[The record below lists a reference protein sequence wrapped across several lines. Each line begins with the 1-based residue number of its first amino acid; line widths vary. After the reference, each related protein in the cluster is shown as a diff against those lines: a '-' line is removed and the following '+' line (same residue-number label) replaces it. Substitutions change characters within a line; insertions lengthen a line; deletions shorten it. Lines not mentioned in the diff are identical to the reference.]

1 MPKLCRFVASLSLQ
15 LRMMTGLAMTWVVV
29 VTILLA
35 WGWYTGKDLVRE
47 VNFSHLRYETHL
59 IADEVTE
66 EIETR
71 LAMLERV
78 ASRHPSGALLDPGG
92 GVLKENSVL
101 LELFDGLVV
110 FDGDGRVVTDWP
122 VTPGREGLDI
132 SDREYFSFL
141 REVGRPYVSDPI
153 YGRITGLPLV
163 LLLVPLKGDDGRFMG
178 ALGGVV
184 EVHSGG
190 IFRRL
195 SRVRLGNEG
204 YAAVFSASGQ
214 VLYHPDRQRVMGTL
228 GDLSHNP
235 ALDLALDGWE
245 GERFGPTVNG
255 EMTFQAYRQVWP
267 ADWIVGVFLPEGQV
281 LAPLWGLLKRLSWV
295 GVGIALLLL
304 PLLGWMV
311 WLLLRPLYQLQSQI
325 AQVGKGLRGRVS
337 LGTEMKELTQVAE
350 AFNAVE
356 VERERAL
363 NDLRGRQA
371 FLDSVLA
378 SSPVGMFVTDTQGRI
393 TYMND
398 ALAQLTGRTMK
409 GQDRYGW
416 VQAIHAE
423 DRDAAIELWRYSMAS
438 GEDFLRQY
446 RYWRADG
453 ELLWLEVHASQ
464 VAIDTEVIGFV
475 GTVKDI
481 TARRQQEA
489 IRQWEAEHDPL
500 TGLLNRRGFERRL
513 EEAMAD
519 WRKMAKPSVLM
530 LFDLDRF
537 KPINDEGG
545 HPLGDEML
553 RRIAR
558 EVGRCVRSS
567 DHVARPGGDEFAVLL
582 PSCTLAQA
590 QRIGEDI
597 LTAINDTCVVHEG
610 REYHVTTSLGITEF
624 REGDADI
631 HTPIERAD
639 AASYAAKR
647 QGRNRLVVDESE
659 A

>member
-1 MPKLCRFVASLSLQ
+1 
-15 LRMMTGLAMTWVVV
+15 MTGLAMTWVVV

-267 ADWIVGVFLPEGQV
+267 ADWIVGVFLAGRPGIGALV
-281 LAPLWGLLKRLSWV
+281 GLAETPQLGRGGYRAIAAAASWLDGLAAAAA
-295 GVGIALLLL
+295 AL
-304 PLLGWMV
+304 PV
-311 WLLLRPLYQLQSQI
+311 AVADRP
-325 AQVGKGLRGRVS
+325 
-337 LGTEMKELTQVAE
+337 
-350 AFNAVE
+350 
-356 VERERAL
+356 
-363 NDLRGRQA
+363 GRQGA
-371 FLDSVLA
+371 AWSRLA
-378 SSPVGMFVTDTQGRI
+378 G
-393 TYMND
+393 Y
-398 ALAQLTGRTMK
+398 
-409 GQDRYGW
+409 
-416 VQAIHAE
+416 
-423 DRDAAIELWRYSMAS
+423 RDE
-438 GEDFLRQY
+438 G
-446 RYWRADG
+446 
-453 ELLWLEVHASQ
+453 
-464 VAIDTEVIGFV
+464 IDPG
-475 GTVKDI
+475 G
-481 TARRQQEA
+481 
-489 IRQWEAEHDPL
+489 
-500 TGLLNRRGFERRL
+500 RGFQCR
-513 EEAMAD
+513 
-519 WRKMAKPSVLM
+519 
-530 LFDLDRF
+530 
-537 KPINDEGG
+537 GG
-545 HPLGDEML
+545 
-553 RRIAR
+553 RAR
-558 EVGRCVRSS
+558 TGAE
-567 DHVARPGGDEFAVLL
+567 
-582 PSCTLAQA
+582 
-590 QRIGEDI
+590 
-597 LTAINDTCVVHEG
+597 
-610 REYHVTTSLGITEF
+610 
-624 REGDADI
+624 
-631 HTPIERAD
+631 
-639 AASYAAKR
+639 
-647 QGRNRLVVDESE
+647 
-659 A
+659 